1 MLRVL
6 LHSMPRTCYYE
17 LLGVDPKA
25 TADEIKKGYRKA
37 ALQWHPDKN
46 LSRAEEA
53 TSMRKFESVIDGA

>member
-1 MLRVL
+1 M
-6 LHSMPRTCYYE
+6 STCCYA